1 MATEAPTN
9 IQDPVFSRW
18 GTVLAAVEL
27 FVDKWVVIYFFALAL
42 KGDQKSGCY
51 LWQLSCALLSLMN
64 NKSEPTMDGGSLD
77 NFIGSFS
84 EENEGDSCEKLKP
97 GETPIFLAVLF
108 FLDGFSKVY
117 YQDMFKFLM
126 KNDPVLGINTFGQ
139 MARFGPERCYV
150 MHQKLSNQFQKY

>member
-1 MATEAPTN
+1 M
-9 IQDPVFSRW
+9 
-18 GTVLAAVEL
+18 
-27 FVDKWVVIYFFALAL
+27 DKWVVIYFFALAL

-97 GETPIFLAVLF
+97 GDTPIFLAVLF
-108 FLDGFSKVY
+108 FSRRVQQGL
-117 YQDMFKFLM
+117 L
-126 KNDPVLGINTFGQ
+126 P
-139 MARFGPERCYV
+139 RYV
-150 MHQKLSNQFQKY
+150 QVSNEK